1 VIAFRP
7 NTPKPAQEG
16 APRPVASAEQWLDRN
31 ESTKRRL
38 WERLNPRHR
47 KQLQILAR
55 ALALRQTEGHL
66 PEESQRRLRALVEE
80 FERLLARAEKLLA
93 ELINAPRRG

>member
-1 VIAFRP
+1 MIAFKP
-7 NTPKPAQEG
+7 NTPKPALEG
-16 APRPVASAEQWLDRN
+16 ATRPVASAEQWLGRN
-31 ESTKRRL
+31 ESSKRRL

-55 ALALRQTEGHL
+55 ALALRQTEGRL
-66 PEESQRRLRALVEE
+66 PEELQRRLRALVEE